1 MKKYFL
7 LTLTLVLGV
16 IVLKAQTTKKVLF
29 LGNSYTYYNDMPG
42 IVEQLAFP
50 NGDTLIHDQNTP
62 AGYNLIEHAT
72 NIISINI
79 IQSDDWD
86 HVVLQDHSLQPAYY
100 YLEFYNGAEQLIQ
113 LINEDDLCLNT
124 TIFYMTWG
132 RENSSNYPYYEHQQ
146 LTTDAYNIMA
156 DIFDTEVSP
165 VGAAWKKVRAE
176 NDPIDLYDRDGSHP
190 TYAGS
195 YLAACVFYATIFDK
209 SPVGLTFT
217 GSLSTA
223 DATYLQEKAFEA
235 YNEYVSSGLIHTG
248 ISEDTVTDVYRAM
261 LNNSQSELN
270 SLIANNAL
278 NTTFDFTY
286 TGFSTQS
293 QVNTTLEYI
302 ITQSGNQ
309 VANKTL
315 PISMTIPSNVCVNQT
330 ATYPL
335 NMDLSNVLQG
345 AFVVDILL
353 NGSLI
358 ANYNLEML
366 STVSEFNLA
375 KDIVLFPTPIQNQ
388 LNISL
393 PKPYKI
399 INAQIINTTGQVL
412 LETYIKNK
420 NAFQLQLNNLS
431 PGVYFLKLDVDGFQV
446 AKKLIKE

>member
-1 MKKYFL
+1 
-7 LTLTLVLGV
+7 
-16 IVLKAQTTKKVLF
+16 
-29 LGNSYTYYNDMPG
+29 
-42 IVEQLAFP
+42 
-50 NGDTLIHDQNTP
+50 
-62 AGYNLIEHAT
+62 
-72 NIISINI
+72 
-79 IQSDDWD
+79 
-86 HVVLQDHSLQPAYY
+86 
-100 YLEFYNGAEQLIQ
+100 
-113 LINEDDLCLNT
+113 
-124 TIFYMTWG
+124 
-132 RENSSNYPYYEHQQ
+132 
-146 LTTDAYNIMA
+146 
-156 DIFDTEVSP
+156 
-165 VGAAWKKVRAE
+165 
-176 NDPIDLYDRDGSHP
+176 
-190 TYAGS
+190 
-195 YLAACVFYATIFDK
+195 
-209 SPVGLTFT
+209 
-217 GSLSTA
+217 
-223 DATYLQEKAFEA
+223 KAFEA

-293 QVNTTLEYI
+293 QVNTTLEYVI
-302 ITQSGNQ
+302 NQSGNQ
-309 VANKTL
+309 LADETIPV
-315 PISMTIPSNVCVNQT
+315 SMTIQPNVCVNQT